1 MARILVIDDELHIR
15 TLVKAFLIQDGHE
28 VDLAENGK
36 EGLKLIGLNRY
47 DLLITD
53 IVMPEQDGLGVLME
67 LKGQVPRIRVIVM
80 SGGGE
85 RFNIHNY
92 LNLARLMGADLLL
105 PKPLDFEKLRE
116 AVREVLE
123 LVK

>member
-67 LKGQVPRIRVIVM
+67 LKGQEPRIRVIVM

-85 RFNIHNY
+85 RFNIQNY
-92 LNLARLMGADLLL
+92 
-105 PKPLDFEKLRE
+105 P
-116 AVREVLE
+116 VLSG
-123 LVK
+123 

>member
-1 MARILVIDDELHIR
+1 MARILVIDDERHIR
-15 TLVKAFLIQDGHE
+15 TLVNAFLVQDGHE

-67 LKGQVPRIRVIVM
+67 LKGQEPRIRVIVM

-85 RFNIHNY
+85 RLNIENY
-92 LNLARLMGADLLL
+92 LNLARLMGADRVLS
-105 PKPLDFEKLRE
+105 KPLDFLKLQT

-123 LVK
+123 TKP

>member
-15 TLVKAFLIQDGHE
+15 TLVKAFLIQDDHE

-67 LKGQVPRIRVIVM
+67 LKGKEPRIRVIVM
-80 SGGGE
+80 SGGGK
-85 RFNIHNY
+85 RFNIQNY